1 MSTVKVLSPDV
12 VSKIAAGE
20 VIERPSS
27 VVKEL
32 VENALDAGA
41 TRIEILVKEAGRS
54 LIHVKDNGYGI
65 SQGDIQNIF
74 LRHATSKIS
83 NVDDL
88 FHITS
93 LGFRGEALYSI
104 AAVSD
109 IILRSKTQEQDSG
122 FEIHIR
128 GGNILDVK
136 PVGMQTGTEV
146 EIYELFFNTPARRK
160 FLRKNTTEFNHI
172 LSTLIPYT
180 LVFPSCSFMLTS
192 DYKSSQRTVLHLL
205 TEKNSINRIARAL
218 HVEKDHIIELH
229 QVIPNRDVTMH
240 AFLGDMNIRR
250 TSKDLQFIFVN
261 GRPVI
266 NRLLS
271 YRLNEM
277 YRLLFPSDIY
287 PFFIKTI

>member
-146 EIYELFFNTPARRK
+146 EIYELFFNTPAR
-160 FLRKNTTEFNHI
+160 
-172 LSTLIPYT
+172 
-180 LVFPSCSFMLTS
+180 
-192 DYKSSQRTVLHLL
+192 
-205 TEKNSINRIARAL
+205 
-218 HVEKDHIIELH
+218 
-229 QVIPNRDVTMH
+229 
-240 AFLGDMNIRR
+240 
-250 TSKDLQFIFVN
+250 
-261 GRPVI
+261 
-266 NRLLS
+266 
-271 YRLNEM
+271 
-277 YRLLFPSDIY
+277 
-287 PFFIKTI
+287 